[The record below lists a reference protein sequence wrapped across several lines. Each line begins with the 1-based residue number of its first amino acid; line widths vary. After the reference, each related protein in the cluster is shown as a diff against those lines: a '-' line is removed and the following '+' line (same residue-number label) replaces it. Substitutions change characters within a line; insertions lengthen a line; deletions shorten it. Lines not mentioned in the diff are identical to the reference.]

1 MRMADPQFHSLL
13 FPFSDPSCLVHE
25 QDLTDADVVLMHNED
40 AAREVV
46 ESDDEELPAT
56 ASSDPSQLSQQ
67 PTQQLSLGQR
77 SELTDPPPTHRLL

>member
-1 MRMADPQFHSLL
+1 MRMADPLFHSHL
-13 FPFSDPSCLVHE
+13 FPFSDPLYPSCLVHE

-56 ASSDPSQLSQQ
+56 ASSGPSQ
-67 PTQQLSLGQR
+67 
-77 SELTDPPPTHRLL
+77 